1 MYQNGGNVYFDYIP
15 FFALETNTLEGT
27 IENSYSTA

>member
-1 MYQNGGNVYFDYIP
+1 MAGTSILITSP